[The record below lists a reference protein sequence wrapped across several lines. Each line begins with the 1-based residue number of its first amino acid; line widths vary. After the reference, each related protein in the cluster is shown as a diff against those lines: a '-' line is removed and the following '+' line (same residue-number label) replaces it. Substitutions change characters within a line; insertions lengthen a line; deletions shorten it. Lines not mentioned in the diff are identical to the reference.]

1 MKETAPKKT
10 WFQTLR
16 TLWVPL
22 AIGVVTVA
30 ALAVVVGAV
39 WKDYRTAMMDSQ
51 TRQME
56 LVVQS
61 TADSIRVL
69 LEEYA
74 DRLDSI
80 AEKVAADAGLR
91 PTVARSDTIRDVWLE
106 NSSGEV
112 GGRGYGRPS
121 SVPERTYAPR
131 DAESSAPVA
140 PTRTERVDDF
150 ADFSFG
156 KIEL

>member
-30 ALAVVVGAV
+30 ALAVVVGMV

-80 AEKVAADAGLR
+80 AGKAQASKAFR
-91 PTVARSDTIRDVWLE
+91 PTVARLAGKQQRRGHLQLLRHQRRLRCPHHPDGGHLLLAVPQRRRALSCDE
-106 NSSGEV
+106 EE
-112 GGRGYGRPS
+112 GRG
-121 SVPERTYAPR
+121 
-131 DAESSAPVA
+131 
-140 PTRTERVDDF
+140 
-150 ADFSFG
+150 
-156 KIEL
+156 

>member
-1 MKETAPKKT
+1 MKENAPKKIR
-10 WFQTLR
+10 FQTLR
-16 TLWVPL
+16 TLWLPL

-30 ALAVVVGAV
+30 ALAVVVGMV

-80 AEKVAADAGLR
+80 AGKAQASKAFRPRCPERYHPGRLAGKQQRRGHLQLLR
-91 PTVARSDTIRDVWLE
+91 PQRRLRCPHHPD
-106 NSSGEV
+106 GE
-112 GGRGYGRPS
+112 YLLLA
-121 SVPERTYAPR
+121 VPQR
-131 DAESSAPVA
+131 
-140 PTRTERVDDF
+140 
-150 ADFSFG
+150 
-156 KIEL
+156 

>member
-1 MKETAPKKT
+1 MKENAPKDMVSDAAHPV
-10 WFQTLR
+10 
-16 TLWVPL
+16 VPL

-30 ALAVVVGAV
+30 ALAVVVGMV

-80 AEKVAADAGLR
+80 AGKAEGSKAFR
-91 PTVARSDTIRDVWLE
+91 PTVARAIPSGTSGWKTAAAR
-106 NSSGEV
+106 SS
-112 GGRGYGRPS
+112 
-121 SVPERTYAPR
+121 TA
-131 DAESSAPVA
+131 AMASAPSA
-140 PTRTERVDDF
+140 MSSSPGRRTSPTGSTTAVT
-150 ADFSFG
+150 ST
-156 KIEL
+156 IL

>member
-1 MKETAPKKT
+1 MKENAPKKT

-30 ALAVVVGAV
+30 ALAVVVGMV

-80 AEKVAADAGLR
+80 AGKAEASKAFR

-106 NSSGEV
+106 NSTRRGHLQLLRPQRRLRCPHHPDGGHLLLAVPQRRRALSCDEEE
-112 GGRGYGRPS
+112 GRG
-121 SVPERTYAPR
+121 
-131 DAESSAPVA
+131 
-140 PTRTERVDDF
+140 
-150 ADFSFG
+150 
-156 KIEL
+156 

>member
-1 MKETAPKKT
+1 MKENAPKKT

-16 TLWVPL
+16 TLWLPL

-30 ALAVVVGAV
+30 ALAVVVGMV

-80 AEKVAADAGLR
+80 AGKAEASKAFR

-106 NSSGEV
+106 NSNGEV
-112 GGRGYGRPS
+112 IYSCYGL
-121 SVPERTYAPR
+121 
-131 DAESSAPVA
+131 SAVCDVLI
-140 PTRTERVDDF
+140 TRTEDISYWQYHSGGEHYLVMKKK
-150 ADFSFG
+150 AG
-156 KIEL
+156 GETAL

>member
-1 MKETAPKKT
+1 MKENAPKKT

-30 ALAVVVGAV
+30 ALAVVVGMV

-80 AEKVAADAGLR
+80 AEKAEASKRYHPGRLAGKQQRRGHLQLLR
-91 PTVARSDTIRDVWLE
+91 PQRRLRCPHHPD
-106 NSSGEV
+106 GEHLLLAV
-112 GGRGYGRPS
+112 PQRRRALSCDEEEGRG
-121 SVPERTYAPR
+121 
-131 DAESSAPVA
+131 
-140 PTRTERVDDF
+140 
-150 ADFSFG
+150 
-156 KIEL
+156 

>member
-1 MKETAPKKT
+1 MKENAPKKT
-10 WFQTLR
+10 WLQTLR

-30 ALAVVVGAV
+30 ALAVVVGMV

-80 AEKVAADAGLR
+80 AGKAEASKAFRPTERYHPGRLAGKQQWRGHLQLLR
-91 PTVARSDTIRDVWLE
+91 PQRRLRCPHHPD
-106 NSSGEV
+106 GEYLLLAV
-112 GGRGYGRPS
+112 PQRRRALSCDEEEGRG
-121 SVPERTYAPR
+121 
-131 DAESSAPVA
+131 
-140 PTRTERVDDF
+140 
-150 ADFSFG
+150 
-156 KIEL
+156 